1 MPTKILVCQNKTC
14 HQQGSANVLTEF
26 LASTPSGITVESSG
40 CLGQCG
46 SGPMVF
52 ILPEEIWYSCV
63 HPYDVAVIAEQ
74 HLRRG
79 RVVTQKLYPMF
90 HSPRRPIGI
99 WLTALSFLLS
109 LLFLLIWMQATHA
122 ALLARG

>member
-1 MPTKILVCQNKTC
+1 MPKTVLVCQNTTC
-14 HQQGSANVLTEF
+14 HQQGSEHILTEF
-26 LASTPSGITVESSG
+26 LSSAPPGITVEPSD

-46 SGPMVF
+46 NGPMVF

-63 HPYDVAVIAEQ
+63 YPYDVVVIVEQ

-79 RVVTQKLYPMF
+79 RVVTRKLYPMF
-90 HSPRRPIGI
+90 HPLRRSIGM
-99 WLTALSFLLS
+99 WLTAFILLLSFS
-109 LLFLLIWMQATHA
+109 LLLIWMLTTHA

>member
-1 MPTKILVCQNKTC
+1 MSKTVLVCQNTTC
-14 HQQGSANVLTEF
+14 RQQGSANVLSEF
-26 LASTPSGITVESSG
+26 LSGAPPGITVESSG

-63 HPYDVAVIAEQ
+63 HPYDVAVIAEE

-79 RVVTQKLYPMF
+79 RVVTHKLYPMF
-90 HSPRRPIGI
+90 HPPRRPIGM
-99 WLTALSFLLS
+99 WLTAFSFLLS
-109 LLFLLIWMQATHA
+109 FSLLLIWMLITHT
-122 ALLARG
+122 ALLNRG

>member
-1 MPTKILVCQNKTC
+1 MPTTILVCQNKTC
-14 HQQGSANVLTEF
+14 HQQGSVNVLAEF
-26 LASTPSGITVESSG
+26 LSINLPGITVESSG

-79 RVVTQKLYPMF
+79 RVVTQKLYPKF
-90 HSPRRPIGI
+90 HTPRRQIGL
-99 WLTALSFLLS
+99 WLTVFSFLLS
-109 LLFLLIWMQATHA
+109 FSLLLIWMLTTYA
-122 ALLARG
+122 ALPTRG